1 MRKRS
6 PLFRMYIYPYS
17 LVPEKQKT
25 GKRQTNDIL
34 TLQNRGISCLAC

>member
-6 PLFRMYIYPYS
+6 PLFRMYIYTDS
-17 LVPEKQKT
+17 VVSEKQKT
-25 GKRQTNDIL
+25 GKRQTNDSL

>member
-6 PLFRMYIYPYS
+6 PLFRMYIYTDS
-17 LVPEKQKT
+17 VVSEKQKT